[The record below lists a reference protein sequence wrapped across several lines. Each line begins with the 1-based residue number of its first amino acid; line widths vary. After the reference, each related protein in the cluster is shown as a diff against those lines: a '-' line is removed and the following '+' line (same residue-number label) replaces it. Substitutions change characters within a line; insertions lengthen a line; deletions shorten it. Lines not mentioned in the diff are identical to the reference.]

1 MGYYSYFCLHTS
13 LDNMKSKIIYNPYLS
28 VKENAENNGVS
39 VAAVRWYIKVN
50 GIDRKLDNAIII
62 QRRIEEIRKENPNIS
77 IKELSVRTGY
87 SVNTIKKRLNA
98 PMEQSRNDSLKLST
112 FDTTKQKFIIKSI
125 SRNQTEILSNILQ
138 LYVKAPTFDCDLT
151 YSIGNFYLQLPK
163 PQLKFDKFPQMK
175 EVKPLEEVSEIKDN
189 SLHSV
194 VIDLPFIITYGKSAK
209 QLKIAQRFNSFPSL
223 KDLYDTNTEMLILA
237 YRILRRGGYLIMKT
251 MDFTFPTKQVWVSN
265 FVQNKATELGFT
277 LEDTFILVAD
287 KRPLHIQG
295 TTQRHARKFHSY
307 FFVLKK

>member
-1 MGYYSYFCLHTS
+1 
-13 LDNMKSKIIYNPYLS
+13 MKSKIVYNPYLS

-39 VAAVRWYIKVN
+39 IAAVRWYIRVN

-62 QRRIEEIRKENPNIS
+62 KRRIEEIKKENPSIS
-77 IKELSVRTGY
+77 IKELSIRTGY
-87 SVNTIKKRLNA
+87 SINTIKKHLNT
-98 PMEQSRNDSLKLST
+98 PTESSRNDSLKLST
-112 FDTTKQKFIIKSI
+112 FDITKLKFVIKSV

-138 LYVKAPTFDCDLT
+138 LYVKTPTFDCDLT

-163 PQLKFDKFPQMK
+163 PQLRFDKYPQV
-175 EVKPLEEVSEIKDN
+175 EGVKPLEEVSEIKDN

-209 QLKIAQRFNSFPSL
+209 QLKIAQRFNCFPSL
-223 KDLYDTNTEMLILA
+223 NDLYNANTEMLILA
-237 YRILRRGGYLIMKT
+237 YKILRKGGYLIMKT
-251 MDFTFPTKQVWVSN
+251 MNFTFPTKQVWVSN
-265 FVQNKATELGFT
+265 FVQNKAAELGFT
-277 LEDTFILVAD
+277 LEDTFILVAN

-307 FFVLKK
+307 FFVFKK